1 MSQVSGHAPSAASHL
16 SFCGLSISYDHRVLE
31 PRPWTEAQS
40 EWAAELL
47 TDAPAGP
54 VLELCAGV
62 GHIGLGAVRDTDR
75 ELVMVDVNPVAREF
89 ALENAAANALASRVE
104 FRLAR
109 IDEALETGERFPL
122 IIADPPWVRS
132 AETSRFPEDPVL
144 AIDGGDDGL
153 DLARTCVDLIDG
165 HLAEGGSALL
175 QLGNAAQAELIAE
188 YAAQRSGGAVAAGQA
203 RAFDRGV
210 VVRLTR

>member
-1 MSQVSGHAPSAASHL
+1 MNQVSDPSPAAASRL
-16 SFCGLSISYDHRVLE
+16 TFCGLSIAYDHRVLE

-40 EWAAELL
+40 QWAAELL
-47 TDAPAGP
+47 PDAPAGP

-62 GHIGLGAVRDTDR
+62 GHIGLGAVREGDR
-75 ELVMVDVNPVAREF
+75 DLVMVDVNPVARDF
-89 ALENAAANALASRVE
+89 AVANAAANELGSRVE

-109 IDEALETGERFPL
+109 IDEALGEDERFPL

-132 AETSRFPEDPVL
+132 AETSRFPADPVL

-153 DLARTCVDLIDG
+153 DLARTCADLIVG
-165 HLAEGGSALL
+165 HLAGGGSALL
-175 QLGNAAQAELIAE
+175 QLGNTAQAELIAA
-188 YAAQRSGGAVAAGQA
+188 YAGQRSDGAVSAVET
-203 RAFDRGV
+203 RVFDRGV

>member
-1 MSQVSGHAPSAASHL
+1 MNQVSDPSPAADSRL
-16 SFCGLSISYDHRVLE
+16 TFCGLSIAYDHRVLE

-40 EWAAELL
+40 QWAAELL
-47 TDAPAGP
+47 PDAPAGP

-62 GHIGLGAVRDTDR
+62 GHIGLGAVRAGDR
-75 ELVMVDVNPVAREF
+75 DLVMVDVNPVAREF
-89 ALENAAANALASRVE
+89 AVANAAANGLGSRVE

-109 IDEALETGERFPL
+109 IDEALGEDELFPL

-132 AETSRFPEDPVL
+132 AETSRFPADPVL

-153 DLARTCVDLIDG
+153 DLARTCADLIVG
-165 HLAEGGSALL
+165 HLTGGGSALL
-175 QLGNAAQAELIAE
+175 QLGNTAQAELIAA
-188 YAAQRSGGAVAAGQA
+188 YAGQRSDGAVSAVET
-203 RAFDRGV
+203 RVFDRGV